1 MSKEK
6 IKKPIQQVE
15 PGSGV
20 SKPVKKEKVVDKKDK
35 GVALSY
41 DTGTKPIKAF
51 WRKKKKKKED
61 GDNYSESGLV

>member
-6 IKKPIQQVE
+6 IKKPIQKVQ
-15 PGSGV
+15 PGVGV
-20 SKPVKKEKVVDKKDK
+20 GQPEKKVKKK

-41 DTGTKPIKAF
+41 DTGKPIKAF